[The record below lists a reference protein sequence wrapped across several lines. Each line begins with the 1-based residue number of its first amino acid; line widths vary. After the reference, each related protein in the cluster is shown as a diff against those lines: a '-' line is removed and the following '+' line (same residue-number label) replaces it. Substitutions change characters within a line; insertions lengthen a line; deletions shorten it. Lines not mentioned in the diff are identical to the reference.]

1 MSRMKENKLDLSYIE
16 SEYGHYPALI
26 WPDATLTYTQ
36 YIGEIN
42 RLARILL
49 ERGMAKNSRIAL
61 LSDISYQF
69 PLLFFALL
77 QTGAVIV
84 PLDTRSP
91 EKQLQG
97 LIKKVKCDWL
107 ITVNKS
113 ALISKDLD
121 IPVIAAKDLFKN
133 NQQIQSK
140 NILPSLY
147 LKQEATILFT
157 SGSGGKPKAVLH
169 TLGNHYF
176 SAKGSNRN
184 ISLAPG
190 DRWLISLPFYHVAG
204 VAICFRALLA
214 GAACVIADNNEPLEK
229 QIERFKI
236 THCSLVPTQLQRML
250 DNKVHQENWRLL
262 KAVLLGG
269 SRWSPVLVKKALHM
283 GLPLYTSYGST
294 EMCSQITTTAAS
306 DELRQNPKSSGKLLP
321 YRELKVDQ
329 NGEILVNG
337 RTLCKGYVEEDN
349 ISRHK
354 EKDHWHR
361 TGDCGHLDN
370 HGSLT
375 ITGRLDNRFISG
387 GENIYPEEIEQF
399 LETLD
404 DVLEACV
411 VDILDDAFGARPVAF
426 LKIRDISKFDEYNY
440 RSYLENRIQKYKIPD
455 KFYLW
460 PVELNQLKPDR
471 KKLRQIALRS

>member
-1 MSRMKENKLDLSYIE
+1 MKEDTLNFSSIE
-16 SEYGHYPALI
+16 NEYGHYPALI
-26 WPDATLTYTQ
+26 WPDATFTYTQ

-42 RLARILL
+42 RLARILIQ
-49 ERGMAKNSRIAL
+49 RGIDRKSRVAL
-61 LSDISYQF
+61 LSDISHQF

-77 QTGAVIV
+77 KTGAVIV

-97 LIKKVKCDWL
+97 LIKKVKCDCL
-107 ITVNKS
+107 ITVNQS
-113 ALISKDLD
+113 VLISKDLD
-121 IPVIAAKDLFKN
+121 IPVITAKDLFKN

-140 NILPSLY
+140 NILPSLS

-157 SGSGGKPKAVLH
+157 SGSSGKPKGVLH
-169 TLGNHYF
+169 TLGNHYY
-176 SAKGSNRN
+176 SAKGSNCN

-229 QIERFKI
+229 QIGRYKI

-250 DNKVHQENWRLL
+250 DNKVHQKNWRLL

-269 SRWSPVLVKKALHM
+269 SRWSPVLVKRALHM

-294 EMCSQITTTAAS
+294 EMCSQITTTTAS
-306 DELRQNPKSSGKLLP
+306 DELRRNPNSSGKLLP
-321 YRELKVDQ
+321 YRELKIDQ

-337 RTLCKGYVEEDN
+337 RTLCKGYIEEKN

-354 EKDHWHR
+354 EKDHWYR
-361 TGDCGHLDN
+361 TGDCGHLDSY
-370 HGSLT
+370 GSLT

-387 GENIYPEEIEQF
+387 GENIYPEEIEQQ

-404 DVLEACV
+404 DVLESCV
-411 VDILDDAFGARPVAF
+411 VDIPDDAFGARPVAF
-426 LKIRDISKFDEYNY
+426 LKLRDSGKFEESHFK
-440 RSYLENRIQKYKIPD
+440 SYLENKIQKYKIPD

-460 PVELNQLKPDR
+460 PEELNQLKPDR